1 MKILIASSSISLQG
15 GVPSYNKE
23 LCRMLN
29 KNNSVHLLVEQ
40 DICEYSG
47 FEKVYSIP
55 ARSLESVDEVRDL
68 LSKINNEKYDII
80 INSNSHII
88 SLLAPYLTNNTKL
101 IGTSH
106 SLRYTESDTAGF
118 NTEFVDAIIALSGFN
133 KEYLDNKFPQAKDKC
148 KVVSNFVSENPR
160 ANELRERKKGNNV
173 LSIVYVGGGA
183 PTKSPEL
190 VAKIVRRLI
199 KTDLAFKFTWLGLN
213 TPPLKKIQPFQD
225 MLCLLPDDSRLDYRG
240 RVSAEEAAEVI
251 ANANIFLSPSRR
263 EGCPMSLLEAMS
275 VGVIPI
281 SADYNIANKEI
292 IKNGENGFIVSHKSV
307 SQFVELISDI
317 IRNHSDYYSIYDKSY
332 STFCDSLNYAV
343 WFSKMKD
350 ILSAENGN
358 HNDRLKEF
366 DANRY
371 LSDLKKFRRMDK
383 GNRKHMMLHEIIPS
397 ALSCFSLYLT
407 YHR

>member
-29 KNNSVHLLVEQ
+29 KNNCVHLLVEQ
-40 DICEYSG
+40 DISEYQG

-55 ARSLESVDEVRDL
+55 LLSLESVEEVCVL
-68 LSKINNEKYDII
+68 LDNINNEKYDII
-80 INSNSHII
+80 INSNSHVI

-106 SLRYTESDTAGF
+106 SLRYTESDTAAF
-118 NTEFVDAIIALSGFN
+118 NTEYVDSIIALSGFN
-133 KEYLDNKFPQAKDKC
+133 KMYLDRKFPLAKNKC
-148 KVVSNFVSENPR
+148 IVVSNFVSDNPR
-160 ANELRERKKGNNV
+160 AIELREQKKNNRK

-190 VAKIVRRLI
+190 VTKILRRLL
-199 KTDLAFKFTWLGLN
+199 KTDLSFKFTWLGLN
-213 TPPLKKIQPFQD
+213 TPPLKKIQPFDD
-225 MLCLLPDDSRLDYRG
+225 MKCLLPEDSRLDYRG
-240 RVSAEEAAEVI
+240 RVSTEEAAEAI

-292 IKNGENGFIVSHKSV
+292 IKNGENGFIVPRKKLT
-307 SQFVELISDI
+307 QFVELISDI
-317 IRNHSDYYSIYDKSY
+317 IRNHRNYYSIYDNSY
-332 STFCDSLNYAV
+332 STFCNSLCYDV
-343 WFSKMKD
+343 WSSKMKD
-350 ILSAENGN
+350 ILSTDNSN

-366 DANRY
+366 DVKRY
-371 LSDLKKFRRMDK
+371 LSDLKEFNRMNK
-383 GNRKHMMLHEIIPS
+383 KNRKHMMLHEIVPS
-397 ALSCFSLYLT
+397 ALSCFSLYLS